1 MKINDDYKEV
11 SSASEKLAMMEKLVP
26 IMYKI
31 ISGEVNNFIVLA
43 LDGKEM
49 CNVVHLSDDVDQLLL
64 FYYALMQGAADPL
77 RERLTAKLAGV
88 IMDAAKEGGDHE

>member
-1 MKINDDYKEV
+1 MNSIDGKIGI
-11 SSASEKLAMMEKLVP
+11 SEGAKSLLQ
-26 IMYKI
+26 KI

-49 CNVVHLSDDVDQLLL
+49 CNVVHLSDDVDRLLL
-64 FYYALMQGAADPL
+64 FYYAVLQGVADPL
-77 RERLTAKLAGV
+77 RERVTAKLAGV

>member
-1 MKINDDYKEV
+1 MKINDEYEEV
-11 SSASEKLAMMEKLVP
+11 PSASEKLAMMEKLVP
-26 IMYKI
+26 IMQKI

-49 CNVVHLSDDVDQLLL
+49 CNVVNLSDDVDRLLL
-64 FYYALMQGAADPL
+64 FYYAVLQGVADPL
-77 RERLTAKLAGV
+77 RERVTAKLAGV